1 MTLKT
6 TKKSNTFLSDETI
19 NLRHSNSSGLKFQTR
34 ATLLGIATL
43 AMIFLA
49 GCHTDMWVQPKG
61 QTLAESD
68 FFADGANSRPL
79 VQHSVAVGHLK
90 TNQEF
95 QTGFTGGKLVN
106 GELVDA
112 LVVDKIPYAAL
123 KAFNGDQEKMLKRGQ
138 ERYDIYCSPCHSR
151 LGDGNG
157 MIAQRGFSQARPPGN
172 YHTDRLRKMP
182 IGHFYQ
188 VITEGYGVMYSYA
201 SRVEPADRWAIAS
214 YIRTLQTSQN
224 AESADLS
231 PEELMQISKNE
242 KRSDASAVMGGGET
256 K

>member
-1 MTLKT
+1 MTLIT
-6 TKKSNTFLSDETI
+6 TKKSNTFPSDETD
-19 NLRHSNSSGLKFQTR
+19 NSRQSNSHGLKLETR

-79 VQHSVAVGHLK
+79 VQHSVAIGHLK
-90 TNQEF
+90 TDEEF

-106 GELVDA
+106 GDLVDA
-112 LVVDKIPYAAL
+112 LVVDKIPSAAL
-123 KAFNGDQEKMLKRGQ
+123 KAFGGDQEKMLKRGQ
-138 ERYDIYCSPCHSR
+138 ERFDIYCSPCHSR

-172 YHTDRLRKMP
+172 YHTERLRKMP

-188 VITEGYGVMYSYA
+188 VVTEGYGVMYSYA

-214 YIRTLQTSQN
+214 YIRALQISQN

-242 KRSDASAVMGGGET
+242 KRSDASAPMAGGET